1 MDILVIGRGWVGI
14 KMFAEL
20 SKRGHNTDISS
31 HDCPNLLSNLNLK
44 KYDWVVNC
52 AGITGYP
59 NVDACEKEKY
69 KTIQGN
75 SYYPIFLYK
84 EVVKT
89 GAKFAHF
96 SSGCVYQGN
105 IEDVYAE
112 PNYFGSI
119 YSTSKAVSDSYL
131 SHEDCLVFRIRM
143 PFTDKHEQKNLLT
156 KLTNYAKSGKLIEG
170 GENSITDL
178 DEAVDVASDLIEENK
193 LGVYNLVN
201 EGSVTT
207 HQLADML
214 GLSPEWFTPEEFKS
228 VTAASR
234 SNCTIPANSGMRNV
248 FDALKER
255 IEKFKG
261 TL

>member
-1 MDILVIGRGWVGI
+1 MNILIVGRGWIGK

-20 SKRGHNTDISS
+20 CKRGHNVDITS
-31 HDCPNLLSNLNLK
+31 HEYADLIEEFQN
-44 KYDWVVNC
+44 YDWIVNC

-84 EVVKT
+84 QATKA

-96 SSGCVYQGN
+96 SSGCVYQGT

-143 PFTDKHEQKNLLT
+143 PFTDKHEQKNILT

-178 DEAVDVASDLIEENK
+178 DEAVCIVSNLIEENK
-193 LGVYNLVN
+193 LGIYNLVN

-228 VTAASR
+228 VTAASVLFPQILV
-234 SNCTIPANSGMRNV
+234 CEMC
-248 FDALKER
+248 L
-255 IEKFKG
+255 
-261 TL
+261 TLSKRE

>member
-1 MDILVIGRGWVGI
+1 MNILVVGRGWVGK

-20 SKRGHNTDISS
+20 SKRGHNTDLTS
-31 HDCPNLLSNLNLK
+31 HEYIEALDEFAN
-44 KYDWVVNC
+44 YDWIINC
-52 AGITGYP
+52 AGVTGYP

-69 KTIQGN
+69 KTILAN
-75 SYYPIFLYK
+75 AYYPVFLYK
-84 EVVKT
+84 KAIEI

-96 SSGCVYQGN
+96 SSGCVYQGT
-105 IEDVYAE
+105 IEEVNAE
-112 PNYFGSI
+112 PNYFGST
-119 YSTSKAVSDSYL
+119 YSVSKAVSDSYL
-131 SHEDCLVFRIRM
+131 SREKCLVFRVRM
-143 PFTDKHEQKNLLT
+143 PFTDKHEAKNLLT

>member
-1 MDILVIGRGWVGI
+1 MNILVIGRGWVGI
-14 KMFAEL
+14 KVFAEF
-20 SKRGHNTDISS
+20 SKRGHNADISS
-31 HDCPNLLSNLNLK
+31 HDCPKLFDNLK
-44 KYDWVVNC
+44 NYDWVVNC

-59 NVDACEKEKY
+59 NVDACEKERY
-69 KTIQGN
+69 KTIEGN

-84 EVVKT
+84 ETVKA

-131 SHEDCLVFRIRM
+131 SHSEDCLLLRVRM
-143 PFTDKHEQKNLLT
+143 PFTDRNEQKNLLT
-156 KLTNYAKSGKLIEG
+156 KLTNYAKSGKLVEG

-178 DEAVDVASDLIEENK
+178 DEAVCVAANLMEENK

-201 EGSVTT
+201 SGSVTT

-214 GLSPEWFTPEEFKS
+214 GLSPEWFTPEEFRS
-228 VTAASR
+228 VTVASR